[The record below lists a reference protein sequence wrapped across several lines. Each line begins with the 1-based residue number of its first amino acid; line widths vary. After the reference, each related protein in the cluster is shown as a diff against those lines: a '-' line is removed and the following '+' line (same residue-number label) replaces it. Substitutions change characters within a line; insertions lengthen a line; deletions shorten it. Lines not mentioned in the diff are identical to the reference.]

1 MHLGLPDPVTKPQFY
16 TGVLAKRAAAWVFD
30 VVLVGILCVI
40 IVPFSVFTALLF
52 FPFLMLV
59 VGFIYRWF
67 TIASKSSTWGM
78 RLMGIELRDHDGLR
92 LDSQSALMH
101 TAGYSFSMAMAPLQ
115 LVSVLMMLL
124 SDRKQGLT
132 DHLLG
137 TTAINKP
144 VD

>member
-1 MHLGLPDPVTKPQFY
+1 M
-16 TGVLAKRAAAWVFD
+16 
-30 VVLVGILCVI
+30 
-40 IVPFSVFTALLF
+40 PFTVFTALLF

-92 LDSQSALMH
+92 LDFQSALMH

-115 LVSVLMMLL
+115 LVSGLCMHLPA
-124 SDRKQGLT
+124 RKQGLT

>member
-40 IVPFSVFTALLF
+40 IVPFTVFTALLF

-78 RLMGIELRDHDGLR
+78 RLMGIELRDHEGLR

>member
-40 IVPFSVFTALLF
+40 IVPFTVFTALLF

-67 TIASKSSTWGM
+67 TIVSKSSTWGM

-101 TAGYSFSMAMAPLQ
+101 TAGYSFSMALAPLQ

>member
-16 TGVLAKRAAAWVFD
+16 TGVLVKRAAAWVFD

-40 IVPFSVFTALLF
+40 IVPFTVFTALLF

>member
-40 IVPFSVFTALLF
+40 IVPFTVFTALLF

-92 LDSQSALMH
+92 PDSQSALMH

>member
-1 MHLGLPDPVTKPQFY
+1 
-16 TGVLAKRAAAWVFD
+16 
-30 VVLVGILCVI
+30 
-40 IVPFSVFTALLF
+40 
-52 FPFLMLV
+52 
-59 VGFIYRWF
+59 
-67 TIASKSSTWGM
+67 M

>member
-1 MHLGLPDPVTKPQFY
+1 MHLGLPDPLTKPQFY

-40 IVPFSVFTALLF
+40 IVPFTVFTALLF

-124 SDRKQGLT
+124 SDRNQGLT

>member
-1 MHLGLPDPVTKPQFY
+1 MHLGLPDPLTKPQFY

-40 IVPFSVFTALLF
+40 IVPFTVFTALLF

-67 TIASKSSTWGM
+67 TIASESSTWGM

>member
-1 MHLGLPDPVTKPQFY
+1 MHLGLPDPLTKPQFY

-40 IVPFSVFTALLF
+40 IVPFTVFTALLF

-67 TIASKSSTWGM
+67 TIASESSTWGM

-92 LDSQSALMH
+92 LDSQSTLMH

-137 TTAINKP
+137 TTAINIP

>member
-1 MHLGLPDPVTKPQFY
+1 MHLGLPNPATKPQFY

-40 IVPFSVFTALLF
+40 ILPFTAFTALLF

-78 RLMGIELRDHDGLR
+78 RLMGIELRDHEGLR

-132 DHLLG
+132 DHFLG
-137 TTAINKP
+137 TTAINKHIE
-144 VD
+144 

>member
-40 IVPFSVFTALLF
+40 IVPFTVFTALLF

>member
-1 MHLGLPDPVTKPQFY
+1 MHLGLPNPATKPQCY

-40 IVPFSVFTALLF
+40 IVPFTVFTALLF

-78 RLMGIELRDHDGLR
+78 RLMGIELRDHEGLR

-132 DHLLG
+132 DHFLG
-137 TTAINKP
+137 TTAINKHIE
-144 VD
+144 

>member
-40 IVPFSVFTALLF
+40 IVPFTVFTALLF

-101 TAGYSFSMAMAPLQ
+101 TAGYSFSMALAPLQ

>member
-1 MHLGLPDPVTKPQFY
+1 MHLGLPDPLTKPQFY

-40 IVPFSVFTALLF
+40 IVPFTVFTALLF

-67 TIASKSSTWGM
+67 TIASESSTWGM

-92 LDSQSALMH
+92 LDFQSALMH

>member
-1 MHLGLPDPVTKPQFY
+1 MHLGLPDPLTKPQFY

-40 IVPFSVFTALLF
+40 IVPFTVFTALLF

-78 RLMGIELRDHDGLR
+78 RLMRIELRDHDGLH
-92 LDSQSALMH
+92 LDSQSTLMH

>member
-40 IVPFSVFTALLF
+40 IVPFTVFTALLF

-124 SDRKQGLT
+124 SERKQGLT

>member
-30 VVLVGILCVI
+30 VVLVRILCVI
-40 IVPFSVFTALLF
+40 IVPFTVFTALLF

>member
-1 MHLGLPDPVTKPQFY
+1 MHLGLPDPLTKPQFY

-40 IVPFSVFTALLF
+40 IVPFTVFTALLF

>member
-40 IVPFSVFTALLF
+40 IVPFTVFTALLF
-52 FPFLMLV
+52 FPLLMLV

-67 TIASKSSTWGM
+67 TIARKSSTWGM

>member
-1 MHLGLPDPVTKPQFY
+1 MHLGLPDPLTKPQFY

-40 IVPFSVFTALLF
+40 IVPFTVFTALLF

-59 VGFIYRWF
+59 VGVIYRWF

>member
-40 IVPFSVFTALLF
+40 IMPFTVFTALLF

-101 TAGYSFSMAMAPLQ
+101 TMAPLQ

>member
-1 MHLGLPDPVTKPQFY
+1 MHLGLPDPLTKPQFY

-40 IVPFSVFTALLF
+40 IVPFTVFTALLF

-92 LDSQSALMH
+92 LDFQSALMH

-124 SDRKQGLT
+124 SARKQGLT